1 MTRLLPLYTLAALA
15 MSVVFAGCARFP
27 TSSGMGFGGGEYLV
41 CDDLGADADAQ
52 KIEAFLDTSARFE
65 AEAYGLAA
73 ELEHTCDAMAE
84 DLGVDVPS
92 AAEGELQVAATC
104 GAVADEIESIV
115 TAAYPADGSI
125 ELVYEPPVCAVNLDA
140 MASCVAR
147 CDANLSA
154 SSDVVC
160 AESRDGAYC
169 SSDSV
174 ARADAQCEATCE
186 AEVNITAECT
196 EPSLTLYADAALDL
210 EDQVRLDVLIDTL
223 DESYP
228 RLLALEARLQGLA
241 ESGADLV
248 TTFEG
253 AADATGRLGARAMAC
268 FADSMAVTADSLAT
282 VQVSVSVSVEVS
294 ASVGATAG

>member
-1 MTRLLPLYTLAALA
+1 MTRLSPPYALAALA
-15 MSVVFAGCARFP
+15 LSVVFAGCARFP
-27 TSSGMGFGGGEYLV
+27 TSSGMGFGGDEYLV
-41 CDDLGADADAQ
+41 CDDFGADADAQ

-65 AEAYGLAA
+65 SEAFALAA
-73 ELEHTCDAMAE
+73 ELEHTCDAMAD
-84 DLGVDVPS
+84 DLGVEVPGADES
-92 AAEGELQVAATC
+92 EPQVAASC
-104 GAVADEIESIV
+104 GAVADEIEAIV

-125 ELVYEPPVCAVNLDA
+125 ELVYEPPVCSVDLDA

-147 CDANLSA
+147 CDASMSA

-160 AESRDGAYC
+160 TESRDGAYC

-174 ARADAQCEATCE
+174 ARADAQCEAACE
-186 AEVNITAECT
+186 ADVSITAECS

-210 EDQVRLDVLIDTL
+210 EDQVRLDRLIETL
-223 DESYP
+223 DANYAQ
-228 RLLALEARLQGLA
+228 LLALEARLQGLA

-253 AADATGRLGARAMAC
+253 AADATGRLGARAVAC